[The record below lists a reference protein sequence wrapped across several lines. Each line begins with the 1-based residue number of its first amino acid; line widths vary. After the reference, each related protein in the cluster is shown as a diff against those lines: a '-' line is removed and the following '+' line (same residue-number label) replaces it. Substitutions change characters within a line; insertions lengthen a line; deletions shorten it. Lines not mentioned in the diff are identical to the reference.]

1 MTPKVV
7 MVGAPGAGKSKVGR
21 IIAERL
27 GVEFRDTDKD
37 IAAVAGKRVS
47 DIFVEDGEAAFREM
61 ERAAVR
67 TAIAEHDGVLA
78 LGGGAV
84 TDEGTRELL
93 ADCSVAFI
101 DVTLAEA
108 VRRIDLKGG
117 RPLLMGNIRG
127 KLKALMD
134 ARRPLYEEV
143 ATVTVHS
150 DGRPAEEVAADI
162 LTALGVDA

>member
-1 MTPKVV
+1 

-21 IIAERL
+21 MIAERL

-37 IAAVAGKRVS
+37 IEAAAGKPVS
-47 DIFVEDGEAAFREM
+47 DIFVEDGEAAFRAM
-61 ERAAVR
+61 ERTAVR
-67 TAIAEHDGVLA
+67 TALDEHDGVLA

-84 TDEGTRELL
+84 TDADTRDLL
-93 ADCSVAFI
+93 REHTVVFI
-101 DVTLAEA
+101 DVELAEA

-117 RPLLMGNIRG
+117 RPLLMGNVRG

-150 DGRPAEEVAADI
+150 DGRPAEEVTDDI
-162 LTALGVDA
+162 LKALGVDA